1 MKHEF
6 LHTGEKPY
14 ICSDIGHWP
23 SEEAPASA
31 MERPGWP
38 GRCSA
43 STRLVVSCGQ
53 QLLLLSHNDMMVL
66 EEEPEPAADRQAVIK
81 LVAAYLSQTGWR
93 CQWSRGWCGSGP
105 STKDNNVVEL

>member
-1 MKHEF
+1 
-6 LHTGEKPY
+6 
-14 ICSDIGHWP
+14 
-23 SEEAPASA
+23 
-31 MERPGWP
+31 
-38 GRCSA
+38 
-43 STRLVVSCGQ
+43 
-53 QLLLLSHNDMMVL
+53 MMVL